1 MKQYRKRNASR
12 DRFIKASHILEN
24 VIQKNFSKKGFEDS
38 SLLFHWGDIVGKEI
52 SEVTR
57 PLKLNISK
65 ENKLTTLKIQ
75 VNRAYAPQ
83 ISLSLDQIKA
93 KVNQFFGYRAIS
105 EVVIQQR
112 GPYGFLGQNE
122 KHETIEKK
130 A

>member
-38 SLLFHWGDIVGKEI
+38 SLLFRWGDIVGKEI

-93 KVNQFFGYRAIS
+93 KVNQYFGYRAIS
-105 EVVIQQR
+105 EIVLQQR
-112 GPYGFLGQNE
+112 GPYSFKEMNKENNL
-122 KHETIEKK
+122 TKK
-130 A
+130 